1 MKLPSPNK
9 FLAAVTMLLIVLAC
23 GSTAQEKKPTADD
36 KTFLPLSC
44 EDSEALLDGVANEAR
59 SGVAKGDV
67 LIAIVRLG
75 SRETSAKLNQ
85 ERLSAV
91 KKFFIGRDIPAQAI
105 VAAEGERV
113 GGLGQVEFYIGGRLY
128 MRLQARRH
136 KSICIECCNPAPEDF
151 YARRK
156 RSRRRN

>member
-113 GGLGQVEFYIGGRLY
+113 GGLGQVEFYREF
-128 MRLQARRH
+128 
-136 KSICIECCNPAPEDF
+136 K
-151 YARRK
+151 
-156 RSRRRN
+156 